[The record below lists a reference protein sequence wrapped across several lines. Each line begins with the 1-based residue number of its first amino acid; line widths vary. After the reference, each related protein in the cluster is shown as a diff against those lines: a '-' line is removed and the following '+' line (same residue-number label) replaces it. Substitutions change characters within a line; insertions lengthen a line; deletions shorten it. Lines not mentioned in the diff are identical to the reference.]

1 MSTGSLITLFIC
13 NLIVPLTMFLF
24 GLRMRRR
31 PPKEIGG
38 TFGYRTRRSMINAE
52 TWRFAHEKC
61 GKIWT
66 WTGLVLLLVSVGL
79 SVFSWL
85 KGGESLTRFVT
96 SFSMGQVIVL
106 LASVIPVERSLK
118 KHFDENGNPKE

>member
-1 MSTGSLITLFIC
+1 MAITLFLC
-13 NLIVPLTMFLF
+13 SLIVPLTMLVF
-24 GLRMRRR
+24 GVWLRRR

-38 TFGYRTRRSMINAE
+38 VFGYRTRMSMKNDE

-66 WTGLVLLLVSVGL
+66 WTGVVLLIVTAVL
-79 SVFSWL
+79 SALLWL
-85 KGGESLTRFVT
+85 KGGDALTRFAT
-96 SFSMGQVIVL
+96 SWSMAQVVVL
-106 LASVIPVERSLK
+106 VLTILPVEHALK